1 MMNEMLIGILF
12 LSKIELHI
20 SISPDNP
27 CINGSKTENTQNV
40 VDHEVT
46 KVETIGESLG

>member
-20 SISPDNP
+20 SPDNP
-27 CINGSKTENTQNV
+27 CINGSKTEKTQNV

-46 KVETIGESLG
+46 RVGESLG